1 MRSRFTLAA
10 VAGLALSACT
20 AAELTE
26 PRLAA
31 VSADA
36 VGDRDNYTTHEPE
49 TVRACAFFGD
59 EQSGPAARF
68 VASAP
73 AGEDVLSGEFAI
85 QPRPYCIEVWNATH
99 DGNVPVT
106 VSMVNVDAGWEIKE
120 LVVATGDG
128 ESHTTYDRLPPA
140 MSATVT
146 ANRALGGFIWFKFQR
161 VAAPPPPTDTVVTP
175 PPPPPPPPTDTVV
188 TPPPPPP
195 PPPPPVVEGGEG
207 CTAIFW
213 RQKRHHDSWPAPYT
227 PKTRFN
233 AVFRNAFPGKTLGE
247 VLALRGGG
255 EDGLGRAAVAALL
268 NAASS
273 DVSYDLSV
281 ARVIDGFNTASRGS
295 KRAVRNEKHLFQFL
309 NQQGCPLR

>member
-1 MRSRFTLAA
+1 MSLRIRFTLAA
-10 VAGLALSACT
+10 VAGLALGACT
-20 AAELTE
+20 AADLTE
-26 PRLAA
+26 PRLGG

-36 VGDRDNYTTHEPE
+36 VGDRDDYTTHEPE

-85 QPRPYCIEVWNATH
+85 RPRPYCIEVWNATS
-99 DGNVPVT
+99 DNNVPVT
-106 VSMVNVDAGWEIKE
+106 VSLVGVDAGWELKE

-140 MSATVT
+140 ASATVT
-146 ANRALGGFIWFKFQR
+146 ANRALGGFIFFKFQR
-161 VAAPPPPTDTVVTP
+161 VAA
-175 PPPPPPPPTDTVV
+175 PPPPPPPTDTVV

-195 PPPPPVVEGGEG
+195 PVVEGGEG
-207 CTAIFW
+207 CTAAFW
-213 RQKRHHDSWPAPYT
+213 RHKRNHDSWPAPYT

-247 VLALRGGG
+247 VLAMRGRG

-273 DVSYDLSV
+273 EVSYDLSV
-281 ARVIDGFNTASRGS
+281 ARVIEGFNTASRGS
-295 KRAVRNEKHLFQFL
+295 KRTLHSEKALFRYL
-309 NQQGCPLR
+309 NHQGCPLR